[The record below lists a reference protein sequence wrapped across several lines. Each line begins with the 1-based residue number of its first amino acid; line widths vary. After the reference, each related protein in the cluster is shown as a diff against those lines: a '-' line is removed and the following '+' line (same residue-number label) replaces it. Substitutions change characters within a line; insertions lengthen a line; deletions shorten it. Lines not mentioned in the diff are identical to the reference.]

1 MFNFFIFYFYG
12 TRNLSIILFLSIHD
26 LLVIL
31 FSRGMQFFSLFILHG
46 TQSSHDYIFT
56 EHTTFSLSYFHGAY
70 TLSILF
76 PHLLPLL
83 LLTLLPHF
91 LLVSS
96 PLLCLVVVAVAVV
109 ILLPLPPSNLF

>member
-12 TRNLSIILFLSIHD
+12 TRNLSIILFLSVHD

-31 FSRGMQFFSLFILHG
+31 FSRGMQIFSLFILQG

-96 PLLCLVVVAVAVV
+96 PLLCLVVVAVV